1 MIKPYGDHNSVC
13 CVQVMHRPRSCISRG
28 RRRGWSMKPTPGAHG
43 TQVGTR
49 LDEVGGDQEE
59 THFSRVLKGNDL
71 GWASIS
77 QARNTHGP
85 AVP

>member
-1 MIKPYGDHNSVC
+1 
-13 CVQVMHRPRSCISRG
+13 
-28 RRRGWSMKPTPGAHG
+28 MKPTPGAHG